1 MVQCVTGKAEWAT
14 SGTVAAQHTASGC
27 AGVKDLDSELEACCR
42 QHTRL
47 PLQEN
52 RDRKPL
58 KLPHPCLRRHA
69 AQATRSASAVSL
81 RRLTAQASSFINHE
95 QSIATGILSHTTSEP
110 LCKRYEVHLGLFIP
124 MVGAPFLTLQ
134 ETSRMT
140 TFSNA
145 ALSPPLKSSF
155 QVHHFDVLSAH
166 LQPNCRR
173 SVASAKGRAL
183 GFSESDVLSAH
194 LQSNRRHSVASAK
207 GRAFSFSE
215 SSWLRTGP
223 YANAHSAIPP
233 WARCGTE

>member
-1 MVQCVTGKAEWAT
+1 M
-14 SGTVAAQHTASGC
+14 
-27 AGVKDLDSELEACCR
+27 
-42 QHTRL
+42 
-47 PLQEN
+47 
-52 RDRKPL
+52 
-58 KLPHPCLRRHA
+58 
-69 AQATRSASAVSL
+69 
-81 RRLTAQASSFINHE
+81 
-95 QSIATGILSHTTSEP
+95 
-110 LCKRYEVHLGLFIP
+110 HLGLFIP

-215 SSWLRTGP
+215 SGP
-223 YANAHSAIPP
+223 VLGHANAQSYPTVGTAADHRTNCYQFCHKSICEFFYHSKQLYYQ
-233 WARCGTE
+233 EY